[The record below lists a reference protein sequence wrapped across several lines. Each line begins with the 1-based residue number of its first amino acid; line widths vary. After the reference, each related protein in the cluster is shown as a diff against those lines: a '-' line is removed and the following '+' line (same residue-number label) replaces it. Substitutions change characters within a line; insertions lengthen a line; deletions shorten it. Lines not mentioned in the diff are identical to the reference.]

1 MAEAVDALI
10 ARIYRDPQDFPA
22 TELGKPTHGLV
33 PGGHINNC
41 LLRAEL
47 LADLLA
53 QGLRSAT
60 PLPCRTVPRNPDGLP
75 ARRAY

>member
-1 MAEAVDALI
+1 
-10 ARIYRDPQDFPA
+10 
-22 TELGKPTHGLV
+22 V

-75 ARRAY
+75 ARRAC